1 MIVKK
6 PYTPEQMAAA
16 DVRISATCH
25 PKQRDYVFDPARRV
39 SCLVGRG
46 GGKTTGALLRLL
58 RRMIRTTGGN
68 CLFVAATRE
77 SAERLVWRD
86 LKAVCGSLRLAGT
99 EFSEAKLTL
108 SLPNGSRLILV
119 GCDDKKDIQKLR
131 GITYHEVVVDETGS
145 IKADLLD
152 ELLTEVIGPR
162 MVGAISLIGTP
173 GKRLEGIFFDST
185 RTGSEHHRPWVD
197 RDLEVY
203 ANWSKWSSHRWTVMD
218 GADAGIA
225 AMIEFLVVAK
235 INKANEGWSD
245 SSPRWRR
252 EYLGEWAA
260 DDTSN
265 VYVFIPYKDDGSEWN
280 VWEPEKDAAGYARSP
295 FPASDTG
302 YGIGIDVGWKDAFAL
317 TVFAFSYTDPR
328 RQLFQVYEINLPRQ
342 YANTIA
348 KILIGE
354 NLSHENY
361 GGVIGHIGW
370 PDVLVG
376 DFAGSGGALLE
387 ELKVVYGIAVTPAD
401 KALRLKEN
409 SIELM
414 NSDLY
419 DGRIKVIKGSK
430 LAEQLASLQWNV
442 DAWGKRTEN
451 KAQMNDQV
459 DSALYCREAIQ
470 SLLPSAG
477 TVAPSSAPPAVRTQG
492 GSPQLFE
499 DEIRPQE
506 PAEPNADEMYA
517 SEW

>member
-1 MIVKK
+1 MIVRK
-6 PYTPEQMAAA
+6 PYSTESIAAA

-25 PKQRDYVFDPARRV
+25 PKQRDYVFDEGRRV

-58 RRMIRTTGGN
+58 RRMIGTVGAN
-68 CLFVAATRE
+68 CLFVAATRD

-86 LKAVCGSLRLAGT
+86 LKAICEKLRLAGT
-99 EFSEAKLTL
+99 EFSESRLTL
-108 SLPNGSRLILV
+108 TLPNGSRLILT
-119 GCDDKKDIQKLR
+119 GCDDKRDIQRLR

-145 IKADLLD
+145 IKIDLLD
-152 ELLTEVIGPR
+152 ELLIEVIGPR
-162 MVGAISLIGTP
+162 MIGAISLIGTP
-173 GKRLEGIFFDST
+173 GKRLEGIFYDAT
-185 RTGSEHHRPWVD
+185 RSGSDNHRPWVD
-197 RDLEVY
+197 RDRPEW
-203 ANWSKWSSHRWTVMD
+203 ADWTKWSSHKWTVMD
-218 GADAGIA
+218 GAAAGVA
-225 AMIEFLVVAK
+225 AMVEFLAIAK
-235 INKANEGWSD
+235 IEKANEGWTD

-265 VYVFIPYKDDGSEWN
+265 VYVFIPYKEDGAAWN
-280 VWEPEKDAAGYARSP
+280 VWEPKLDAHGFAASP
-295 FPASDTG
+295 FDAKDTG

-328 RQLFQVYEINLPRQ
+328 RQLYQVHEINLPRQ

-348 KILIGE
+348 KMLIGE
-354 NLSHENY
+354 ELSHDRY
-361 GGVIGHIGW
+361 GGVIGRIGW
-370 PDVLVG
+370 PDVMVG

-387 ELKVVYGIAVTPAD
+387 ELRIVYGITVTPAD

-419 DGRIKVIKGSK
+419 DGRIKVIKGSI

-451 KAQMNDQV
+451 KGQANDQV

-470 SLLPSAG
+470 SLLPSAS
-477 TVAPSSAPPAVRTQG
+477 AEMPPSSSGTAPK
-492 GSPQLFE
+492 LFE
-499 DEIRPQE
+499 DDADIRPRE
-506 PAEPNADEMYA
+506 PERGDADTMYQ